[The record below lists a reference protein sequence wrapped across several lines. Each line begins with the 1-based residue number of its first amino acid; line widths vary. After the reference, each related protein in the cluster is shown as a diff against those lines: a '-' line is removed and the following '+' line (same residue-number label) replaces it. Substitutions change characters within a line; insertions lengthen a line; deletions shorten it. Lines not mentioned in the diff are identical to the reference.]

1 MAAIQT
7 EIEVQAAPRNTR
19 LNEII
24 AIGMIA
30 LALLLG
36 LCLAS
41 ITQTILRG
49 MQRENRPRTIG
60 LARSER
66 MSRLHSFRQLASLLI
81 YFPFCCWRPRGAASV
96 PAASRLRFRESPGY
110 CCWSCLLRRC

>member
-7 EIEVQAAPRNTR
+7 EIEIQAAPRNTR

-41 ITQTILRG
+41 Y
-49 MQRENRPRTIG
+49 NPNDP
-60 LARSER
+60 S
-66 MSRLHSFRQLASLLI
+66 
-81 YFPFCCWRPRGAASV
+81 WNAAG
-96 PAASRLRFRESPGY
+96 ESATHN
-110 CCWSCLLRRC
+110 